1 MVVGRVLGKDSIKIL
16 IPQKEDQVEFSVI
29 PGQATRFVGS
39 DGDLVAYDALEISK
53 KAVVASYNSISDSG
67 TVTALPNRLE
77 SD

>member
-1 MVVGRVLGKDSIKIL
+1 MVTGRVLGNYSIDIL
-16 IPQKEDQVEFSVI
+16 IPQKENDVEFSVI

-39 DGDLVAYDALEISK
+39 DGDLVAYNALEINK
-53 KAVVASYNSISDSG
+53 KAVVASYKSISDSG

>member
-1 MVVGRVLGKDSIKIL
+1 MVTGRVLGNYSIDIL
-16 IPQKEDQVEFSVI
+16 IPQKENDVEFSVI
-29 PGQATRFVGS
+29 PGKATRFVGS
-39 DGDLVAYDALEISK
+39 DEHLVAYDALEINK